1 MRARR
6 FLLLPLLLVGA
17 LRTASAQEIPLDRK
31 QSSVTFVGQAF
42 LHSFRG
48 EAKALAGQARLST
61 GAMPPLQRATL
72 RFQLS
77 GLTTFNSGRDQKMFE
92 WLEVTRL
99 PEAVFELES
108 VRPLEGETAQAS
120 AAQPARF
127 QVVGSLTLHGRKQK
141 IEGSAR
147 GWREKDR
154 LLVTGEVSLDT
165 LSFGLPR
172 IRQLMMTVD
181 PNVKVTYRLAF
192 VLPANLRAP

>member
-1 MRARR
+1 MLA
-6 FLLLPLLLVGA
+6 
-17 LRTASAQEIPLDRK
+17 AQEIPLDRK

-48 EAKALAGQARLST
+48 EAKAVAGQARLST
-61 GAMPPLQRATL
+61 GAAVPLQKATL

-77 GLTTFNSGRDQKMFE
+77 ALTTFNAGRDQKMFE

-108 VRPLEGETAQAS
+108 VRLLEGEAVQAS

-127 QVVGSLTLHGRKQK
+127 RVAGSLTLHGRKQQ
-141 IEGSAR
+141 IEGIAR
-147 GWREKDR
+147 GWRVKDR
-154 LLVTGEVSLDT
+154 LLVSGEVTLDT

-192 VLPANLRAP
+192 VLPADLVAPP